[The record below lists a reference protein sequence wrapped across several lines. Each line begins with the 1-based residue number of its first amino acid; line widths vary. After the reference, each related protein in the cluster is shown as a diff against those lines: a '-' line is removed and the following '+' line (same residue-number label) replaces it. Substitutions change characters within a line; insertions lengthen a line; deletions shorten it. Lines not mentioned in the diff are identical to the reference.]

1 MIEMPDADV
10 LQPATTPT
18 PMAGDDQVHM
28 NDPIGVPA
36 APAATVDVSV
46 CIVSWN
52 VKELLRDCLKSL
64 KENAG
69 DVRYET
75 IVVDNLSAD
84 GSAEMVREEFPWVR
98 LVDPKA
104 NLGFG
109 RANNLAY
116 KHSTGRWVLL
126 LNPDTV
132 VLDRAIEKLV
142 KFADEHPEAAAVGGR
157 TL

>member
-1 MIEMPDADV
+1 MIEMPDAEV
-10 LQPATTPT
+10 LQPAS
-18 PMAGDDQVHM
+18 AADDQVHM
-28 NDPIGVPA
+28 NDPIAVHA

-84 GSAEMVREEFPWVR
+84 GSAEMVRSEFPWVT
-98 LVDPKA
+98 LVDPRA
-104 NLGFG
+104 NLG
-109 RANNLAY
+109 
-116 KHSTGRWVLL
+116 
-126 LNPDTV
+126 
-132 VLDRAIEKLV
+132 
-142 KFADEHPEAAAVGGR
+142 
-157 TL
+157 